1 MLQKIDFVDSHTA
14 GEPTRVIL
22 DGGPDLGEGPL
33 TQRLENF
40 RTHHDPLRNAMITE
54 PRGSDVL
61 IGALRCEPSDP
72 TCDVGVIFFNNVSYL
87 GMCGHGLIGFVE
99 TLRYLGEIKENRCR
113 VQTPVGVVDAI
124 VEPDGA
130 ITFDNVVSY
139 RKEANVSLDVPGVGN
154 VVGDVAWG
162 GNWFFL
168 TREPRVQFKQ
178 YGIAD
183 LLVMATAIRE
193 AVNAQGFPEVDHI
206 ELFDEPLSENNDSR
220 NFVLCP
226 GLEYDR
232 SPCGTGTSAKLACLA
247 ADGALKPGQP
257 WLQEG
262 ILGTSFSGVYRWS
275 REDLKEIVPTV
286 SGQAHVTIEGR
297 LILDDADPFRM
308 GIRSAVSIS

>member
-1 MLQKIDFVDSHTA
+1 M
-14 GEPTRVIL
+14 
-22 DGGPDLGEGPL
+22 
-33 TQRLENF
+33 
-40 RTHHDPLRNAMITE
+40 
-54 PRGSDVL
+54 
-61 IGALRCEPSDP
+61 
-72 TCDVGVIFFNNVSYL
+72 
-87 GMCGHGLIGFVE
+87 
-99 TLRYLGEIKENRCR
+99 
-113 VQTPVGVVDAI
+113 
-124 VEPDGA
+124 
-130 ITFDNVVSY
+130 
-139 RKEANVSLDVPGVGN
+139 
-154 VVGDVAWG
+154 
-162 GNWFFL
+162 
-168 TREPRVQFKQ
+168 QFKQ

-247 ADGALKPGQP
+247 ADGTLKPGQP